1 MRGSRN
7 PNEQDA
13 TGHTI
18 GEVLRKQTAAC
29 NADLLV
35 MGAYGTFALSRMG
48 PWGRDARRS
57 ITATAPR
64 SVFALMVRDVA
75 PAGSTS
81 DGSLKAVGSPRPRQT
96 RSRYRAQIREV
107 QVLRRSGRFA
117 AVASGLN
124 QGEAIIAYAS
134 DHVGSGV
141 RVALRQ
147 PSNLAG
153 DR

>member
-1 MRGSRN
+1 MWTIDSGGPKMKSSADRAANARLARRWQLPESRL
-7 PNEQDA
+7 QWRLLQ
-13 TGHTI
+13 
-18 GEVLRKQTAAC
+18 LRKPAT
-29 NADLLV
+29 
-35 MGAYGTFALSRMG
+35 LSR
-48 PWGRDARRS
+48 RLR
-57 ITATAPR
+57 
-64 SVFALMVRDVA
+64 
-75 PAGSTS
+75 
-81 DGSLKAVGSPRPRQT
+81 
-96 RSRYRAQIREV
+96 IREV

>member
-1 MRGSRN
+1 MKSS
-7 PNEQDA
+7 
-13 TGHTI
+13 
-18 GEVLRKQTAAC
+18 
-29 NADLLV
+29 AD
-35 MGAYGTFALSRMG
+35 T
-48 PWGRDARRS
+48 
-57 ITATAPR
+57 
-64 SVFALMVRDVA
+64 
-75 PAGSTS
+75 
-81 DGSLKAVGSPRPRQT
+81 
-96 RSRYRAQIREV
+96 
-107 QVLRRSGRFA
+107 